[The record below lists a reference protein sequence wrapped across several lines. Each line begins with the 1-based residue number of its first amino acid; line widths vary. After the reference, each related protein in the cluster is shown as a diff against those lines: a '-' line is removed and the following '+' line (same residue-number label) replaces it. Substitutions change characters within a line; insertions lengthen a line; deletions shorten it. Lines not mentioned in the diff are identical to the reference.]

1 MTKPAYLITSNSIVI
16 HTKTQTFNLQAN
28 TPKGA
33 QVIALIK
40 AKKWDELSELLAPAT
55 VIPAR
60 TGGLFFVDTDG
71 QLYTQGDTTPI
82 HTVIAKKLLS
92 FLQEGLP
99 CEALVNFWNN
109 LKQNPSQHSI
119 EQLYGFLEANHHP
132 LTDDGC
138 FLAYKKVTKTSN
150 GLKDSHSRT
159 FNNNVGEHVK
169 MDRAGVNPDPNQ
181 TCSHGLHVASFEYAK
196 GFSGDVLVV
205 VKVNPR
211 DVVAV
216 PTDYNK
222 QKMRTCA
229 YVVEEIYDKQEEMK
243 EVFKPTNSA
252 LQTSPAKKVVKVVK
266 KAVKKAVAAITPTP
280 KVKKSVKSITLSG
293 LTAQGIKD
301 TVLLN
306 FNSTEYAKVKDMSL
320 KNKQSILKKAT
331 EMFKAKGWAVL

>member
-1 MTKPAYLITSNSIVI
+1 MNKPAYLITSNSIVI

-28 TPKGA
+28 TPKGQ

-71 QLYTQGDTTPI
+71 QLYTQGDNTPI
-82 HTVIAKKLLS
+82 HKVIAKKLLS

-138 FLAYKKVTKTSN
+138 FLAYKKVTRTAT

-243 EVFKPTNSA
+243 ETFKTTNSA
-252 LQTSPAKKVVKVVK
+252 PQAKNADNTFGKVVK
-266 KAVKKAVAAITPTP
+266 KAVKKVVTKVTPTKP
-280 KVKKSVKSITLSG
+280 KAKSVTLSN

-301 TVLLN
+301 VVM
-306 FNSTEYAKVKDMSL
+306 AKLGNTTLRTMSL

-331 EMFKAKGWAVL
+331 KIFKDNGWLVL

>member
-1 MTKPAYLITSNSIVI
+1 MTKPAYLITNNSIVI

-71 QLYTQGDTTPI
+71 QLYTQGDSTPI
-82 HTVIAKKLLS
+82 HTIIAKKLLS

-138 FLAYKKVTKTSN
+138 FLAYKKVTKTDK

-229 YVVEEIYDKQEEMK
+229 YVVEEIYDKKEEMK
-243 EVFKPTNSA
+243 EVFKTSNSA
-252 LQTSPAKKVVKVVK
+252 PQATPAEKAK
-266 KAVKKAVAAITPTP
+266 KAVKKAVKKVVAVITPTP
-280 KVKKSVKSITLSG
+280 KVKKAKTITLSN

-301 TVLLN
+301 VVLLN
-306 FNSTEYAKVKDMSL
+306 FNSTEWNKVKDMSL

-331 EMFKAKGWAVL
+331 EMFKSKGWIVL